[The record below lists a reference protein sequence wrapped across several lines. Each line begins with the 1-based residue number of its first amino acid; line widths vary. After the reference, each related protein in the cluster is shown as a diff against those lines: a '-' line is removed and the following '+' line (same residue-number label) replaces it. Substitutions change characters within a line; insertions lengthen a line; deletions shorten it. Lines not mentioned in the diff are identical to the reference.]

1 MEQVEGEI
9 EVVQQRLSELQ
20 DLREMRVKEAADA
33 AGALEEA
40 QGKLAKIV
48 QVWGVGCGGRQW
60 SMELG
65 AVCTGSTVVR

>member
-1 MEQVEGEI
+1 VEQVEGEV

-20 DLREMRVKEAADA
+20 ALREMRVKEAADA

-48 QVWGVGCGGRQW
+48 QVGEHVVGLREW
-60 SMELG
+60 L
-65 AVCTGSTVVR
+65 T

>member
-1 MEQVEGEI
+1 VEGEI

-20 DLREMRVKEAADA
+20 DLREMRVKEAADV

-48 QVWGVGCGGRQW
+48 QVGERGIGLSEWK
-60 SMELG
+60 
-65 AVCTGSTVVR
+65 A

>member
-1 MEQVEGEI
+1 MEGEI

-20 DLREMRVKEAADA
+20 DLREMRVKEAADV

-48 QVWGVGCGGRQW
+48 QVGERGVGLSEW
-60 SMELG
+60 K
-65 AVCTGSTVVR
+65 A

>member
-20 DLREMRVKEAADA
+20 DLREMRVKEAADV

-48 QVWGVGCGGRQW
+48 QVGERGVGLSEW
-60 SMELG
+60 K
-65 AVCTGSTVVR
+65 A